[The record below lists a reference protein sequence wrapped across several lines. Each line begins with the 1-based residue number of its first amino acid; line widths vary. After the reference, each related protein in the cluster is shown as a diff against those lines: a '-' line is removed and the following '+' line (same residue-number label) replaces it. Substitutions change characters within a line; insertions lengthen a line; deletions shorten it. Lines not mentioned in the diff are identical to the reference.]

1 MSKQR
6 REFLELLDLHGP
18 SLLAMLRRLCRNR
31 HDAED
36 VLQETA
42 IRVWRSFGRRPIL
55 RSPRAW
61 LMTVAYRAFV
71 DHCHRQSSHDAL
83 EDIADHRDTMPDSIA
98 ENAERCGRVRSAID
112 ELPSE
117 IRQVVVLHYTAQ
129 LTIRETASAMN
140 ISVGTAK
147 SRLNAALVKLRR
159 ILT

>member
-18 SLLAMLRRLCRNR
+18 SLLAMLRRLSRNP

-42 IRVWRSFGRRPIL
+42 IRVWRSFGQRPIL

-61 LMTVAYRAFV
+61 LMTIAYRAFL
-71 DHCHRQSSHDAL
+71 DHSHRKSSQEAL
-83 EDIADHRDTMPDSIA
+83 QDIADHHDNKPDSIA
-98 ENAERCGRVRSAID
+98 EYAEDCSRVRTAID
-112 ELPSE
+112 ELPADL
-117 IRQVVVLHYTAQ
+117 RQVIVLHYTAQ
-129 LTIRETASAMN
+129 MTIRETAKAMN

-159 ILT
+159 IMT

>member
-18 SLLAMLRRLCRNR
+18 SLLAMLRRLCRNP

-36 VLQETA
+36 LLQETA
-42 IRVWRSFGRRPIL
+42 IRVWRSFGRRPML

-61 LMTVAYRAFV
+61 LMTIGYRAFL
-71 DHCHRQSSHDAL
+71 DHCHRQTAHDPL
-83 EDIADHRDTMPDSIA
+83 HDLVDHRDGKPDAIA
-98 ENAERCGRVRSAID
+98 ENAERCARVRSAID
-112 ELPSE
+112 ELPPD

-129 LTIRETASAMN
+129 MTIRDTAKAMN

-159 ILT
+159 VLA